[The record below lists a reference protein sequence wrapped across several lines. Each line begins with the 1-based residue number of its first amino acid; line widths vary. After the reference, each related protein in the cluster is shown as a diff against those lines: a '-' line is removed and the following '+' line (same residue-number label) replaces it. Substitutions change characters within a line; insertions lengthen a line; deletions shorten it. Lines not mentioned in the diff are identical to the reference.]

1 MLNLVSLIIGAVAGL
16 LVIPAFI
23 PLLGWMNWLIVPVA
37 VLGLLVGLAS
47 GRTSGRNLNLIV
59 IAIGVI
65 RLMLGGG
72 LF

>member
-1 MLNLVSLIIGAVAGL
+1 MFNLISLIIGAIAAI
-16 LVIPAFI
+16 LVVPAFI

-37 VLGLLVGLAS
+37 VVGLLFGLAS

-59 IAIGVI
+59 IVIGVI

-72 LF
+72 LL

>member
-1 MLNLVSLIIGAVAGL
+1 MFNLVSLIIGAIAAL
-16 LVIPAFI
+16 LAIPAFL

-37 VLGLLVGLAS
+37 VVGLLFGLAS
-47 GRTSGRNLNLIV
+47 ASTSGRNLNLVVIV
-59 IAIGVI
+59 IGVV

>member
-1 MLNLVSLIIGAVAGL
+1 MFNLVSLVIGAIAGI
-16 LVIPAFI
+16 LVVPAFI

-37 VLGLLVGLAS
+37 IIGLLVGHAS

-59 IAIGVI
+59 IVIGII

-72 LF
+72 VI